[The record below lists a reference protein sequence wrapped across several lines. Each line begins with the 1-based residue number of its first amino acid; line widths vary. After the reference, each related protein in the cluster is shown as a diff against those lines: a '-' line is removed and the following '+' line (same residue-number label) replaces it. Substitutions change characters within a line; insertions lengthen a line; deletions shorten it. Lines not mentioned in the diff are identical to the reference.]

1 MSIAIVTG
9 ATGLV
14 GAHAVEAFHGLGL
27 DVVGI
32 DNDMRRSFF
41 PGIPSAQPIRAQLET
56 SFPRY
61 RHLDQDIRDEAGLNA
76 VFGRYGKDISVVVH
90 AAAQPSHDWAAERP
104 VADFSINATATLLLL
119 DGARRHCPEA
129 SFIFCSTN
137 KVYGSRPNDLPLVER
152 ETRWEIDERH
162 PYFAR
167 GVPEDMSI
175 DATKHSLFGVSK
187 AAADL
192 MVQEYGLY
200 FAMRTAVFRPGCITG
215 AAHRGTE
222 QHGFLSYLAQCVA
235 SGRPYKVIGH
245 SGKQVR
251 DNIHARDL
259 ARGFVEFFRRPGS
272 GEVYNIGGGRS
283 RSCSILEAI
292 ALLEGAFGRK
302 LDTHYV
308 SQPRSGDHVW
318 WISDSGKFESAYPDW
333 TQRHTF
339 EDIIAEF
346 VTECRTRGV
355 MHDRRGHHACHGARQ
370 AHDAAPERPG

>member
-1 MSIAIVTG
+1 MGIAIVTG

-14 GAHAVEAFHGLGL
+14 GMHAVEEFHALGL

-41 PGIPSAQPIRAQLET
+41 PGVASAEPIRARLES

-61 RHLDQDIRDEAGLNA
+61 RHVDQDIRDEAGLTA
-76 VFGRYGKDISVVVH
+76 LFGRYGKDISVVIH
-90 AAAQPSHDWAAERP
+90 TAAQPSHDWAAEQP
-104 VADFSINATATLLLL
+104 VTDFSINATATLLLL

-129 SFIFCSTN
+129 PFIFCSTN
-137 KVYGSRPNDLPLVER
+137 KVYGSRPNDLPLIEL
-152 ETRWEIDERH
+152 ETRWEIDEGH
-162 PYFAR
+162 SYFPR
-167 GVPEDMSI
+167 GVSENMSI

-187 AAADL
+187 TAGDL

-200 FAMRTAVFRPGCITG
+200 FAMKTAVFRPGCVTG
-215 AAHRGTE
+215 AAHRGAM
-222 QHGFLSYLAQCVA
+222 QHGFLSYLADCVA
-235 SGRPYKVIGH
+235 SGRPYNVIGH
-245 SGKQVR
+245 GGKQVR

-292 ALLEGAFGRK
+292 ALLECAFDRK
-302 LDTHYV
+302 LDRHYV
-308 SQPRSGDHVW
+308 PKARSGDHVW
-318 WISDSGKFESAYPDW
+318 WISDSSKFERAYPGW
-333 TQRHTF
+333 TQRHSF

-346 VTECRTRGV
+346 VTE
-355 MHDRRGHHACHGARQ
+355 RRS
-370 AHDAAPERPG
+370 PRPT